1 MARYTSLR
9 VGGPA
14 DAVARP
20 ASAEELAALAR
31 LCAEHDQPL
40 IALGRGFNTIAPDAG
55 VRAVVVQLGELRALA
70 ADGHQ
75 VRAEAGVTHSGL
87 TRFCAEQGLA
97 GLEFAVGIPGTVGG
111 WLAMNAGVP
120 QREMKDVCTR
130 VEWLDG
136 RTGERRDVPA
146 TELRWHYRR
155 LELPAGALV
164 LAGRFGLEPDEPES
178 IRERMRE
185 SMERR
190 RATQPVNEPSCGS
203 VFKNPPGDKAGRLIE
218 AAGLKGAEA
227 GGAQISTLHANFIV
241 NRGGASTADVLELI
255 ARACNEVERRF
266 GVTLEREVRLLGEAE
281 GPA

>member
-1 MARYTSLR
+1 MARHTSLR

-14 DAVARP
+14 DALARP
-20 ASAEELAALAR
+20 ASADELSALAR

-40 IALGRGFNTIAPDAG
+40 LALGRGFNAIALDAG

-70 ADGHQ
+70 RDGDR
-75 VRAEAGVTHSGL
+75 VRAEAGVTHSTM
-87 TRFCAEQGLA
+87 TRFCADEGLA

-120 QREMKDVCTR
+120 QREMKDVCER

-136 RTGERRDVPA
+136 RTGERHDVSA
-146 TELRWHYRR
+146 AELGWHYRR
-155 LELPAGALV
+155 LELPARALV
-164 LAGRFGLEPDEPES
+164 LAGRFALEPDQPAA

-185 SMERR
+185 YMERR

-227 GGAQISTLHANFIV
+227 GGARISTLHANFIV
-241 NRGGASTADVLELI
+241 NRGDASAADVLELI
-255 ARACNEVERRF
+255 ERARDEVQRRF
-266 GVTLEREVRLLGEAE
+266 GVALEREVHLLGETGGA
-281 GPA
+281 A